1 MSDKFDALLID
12 AGTGNLHS
20 VHNAL
25 LSLGYAIR
33 ITNRPED
40 LAQPARVI
48 LPGVGAFAR
57 FMDGLRAA
65 GLAEPLRTAVLRGD
79 PMLGI
84 CVGMQ
89 ALFEVGE
96 EMGQHPGLG
105 LLPGKVVHFP
115 PLGDLK
121 VPHTGWNQILYEGS
135 PPCLRTFLLAL
146 TLTLTIPTTALP
158 LKRAMCWPAPI
169 MGFNFPARC
178 SVVLY
183 RPSNST
189 LRKANRW
196 DYVYWKILCECINS
210 QKGQNVSIYC
220 FSSH

>member
-1 MSDKFDALLID
+1 MSEKFDALLID

-33 ITNRPED
+33 ITSRPED

-65 GLAEPLRTAVLRGD
+65 GLEEPLQTAVQRGD

-105 LLPGKVVHFP
+105 LLPGKVVRKRFAVVQ
-115 PLGDLK
+115 K
-121 VPHTGWNQILYEGS
+121 HTPWRVRLLQS
-135 PPCLRTFLLAL
+135 FLLLCCRSAGRCAGPNRL
-146 TLTLTIPTTALP
+146 RHPFPKRGAARIFICRSISPRKKPAGGIAFIGKFYAHWIIFLRNNRFAGRSKCHP
-158 LKRAMCWPAPI
+158 LLFFQRLI
-169 MGFNFPARC
+169 
-178 SVVLY
+178 
-183 RPSNST
+183 
-189 LRKANRW
+189 
-196 DYVYWKILCECINS
+196 
-210 QKGQNVSIYC
+210 
-220 FSSH
+220 